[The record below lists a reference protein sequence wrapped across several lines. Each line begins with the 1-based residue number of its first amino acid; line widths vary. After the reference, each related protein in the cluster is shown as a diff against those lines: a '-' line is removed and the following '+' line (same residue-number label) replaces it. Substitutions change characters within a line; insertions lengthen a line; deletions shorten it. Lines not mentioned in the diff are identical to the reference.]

1 MGFAKF
7 AAGMAAI
14 GVHDT
19 LRLGGEIKAAFGA
32 QALRMSRPADTK
44 FNQRKRHL
52 NVNLFFRPLH
62 FIALMSNQAPIPA
75 EVDNVGP
82 LHRDRSEGI
91 VVECNGTEA
100 TISTIAGNTE
110 ASDSYWAVGQLISI
124 QVGKNRVVGLLHTVE
139 YDAESW
145 NEQAENPILLKVEL
159 SGEVRPDDRRG
170 MVFSGGITQYPYIGA
185 VAHRIRKKDLTTIYR
200 SSDPSAVTIGALSQS
215 ADIPAVV
222 SVDALLSRHFAVVG
236 TTGTGKS
243 TAVTLLLH
251 LIAKHKPNQR
261 VLILD
266 PHNEYT
272 SAFGSSAN
280 TITAESLDL
289 PFWLLNL
296 EEFQQVIF
304 RGREGSEEEVDA
316 LREFIPK
323 AKTIY
328 RYGAG
333 NSVRRKVGSGGSFT
347 ADTPVPYRL
356 ADLLK
361 LLEEEIGSLD
371 GALRRL
377 TLRHLKSRIEAAIN
391 DPRFAFLFGS
401 HDATDR
407 IDAVLSNIYRVP
419 IAGKPITVFQM
430 SGIPSEVVN
439 SVASVLC
446 RLAFDIALAS
456 HSKVKTL
463 VVCEEAHRYI
473 PADAG
478 SAFAP
483 TRDAIAR
490 IAKEGRKY
498 GVSLAIITQR
508 PNELDP
514 TILSQCNTV
523 FSLRLGNDEDQN
535 VMRKAIS
542 NGSRSTL
549 AFLSSLAD
557 RECIAF
563 GSAVST
569 PMRMRFR
576 NLAVNARPSSQNVS
590 DGDDVLAQA
599 DTSLSEIVTGLRGS
613 SEQGPEGANETEEWV
628 LHDEPIAG
636 APTPSY
642 ADNTGEVTLKPRSLL
657 KRKPE

>member
-1 MGFAKF
+1 
-7 AAGMAAI
+7 
-14 GVHDT
+14 
-19 LRLGGEIKAAFGA
+19 
-32 QALRMSRPADTK
+32 MSTAMPT
-44 FNQRKRHL
+44 
-52 NVNLFFRPLH
+52 
-62 FIALMSNQAPIPA
+62 QAPTPLPKPA
-75 EVDNVGP
+75 PRNRAQGQV
-82 LHRDRSEGI
+82 I
-91 VVECNGTEA
+91 ECNGTEA
-100 TISTIAGNTE
+100 KISAFSQKSGDTGK
-110 ASDSYWAVGQLISI
+110 YWAVGQLISI
-124 QVGKNRVVGLLHTVE
+124 QVGDNRVVGLLYQIE
-139 YDAESW
+139 NDFAA
-145 NEQAENPILLKVEL
+145 QAKGEAGAIILHVEL
-159 SGEVRPDDRRG
+159 SGEVRPDAHRG
-170 MVFSGGITQYPYIGA
+170 FVFSGGISNYPYIGA
-185 VAHRIRKKDLTTIYR
+185 VAHRIRKQDLSTIYKA
-200 SSDPSAVTIGALSQS
+200 SDASAVTVGSLSQ
-215 ADIPAVV
+215 APDIPAVV

-243 TAVTLLLH
+243 TAVTLILH
-251 LIAKHKPNQR
+251 LIAKHKLNQR

-272 SAFGSSAN
+272 SAFGDKAN
-280 TITAESLDL
+280 TITADTLDL
-289 PFWLLNL
+289 PFWLLTL
-296 EEFQQVIF
+296 EEFQQVVF
-304 RGREGSEEEVDA
+304 RGRAGSDEEIDA

-323 AKTIY
+323 AKTLY
-328 RYGAG
+328 RYGTNNG
-333 NSVRRKVGSGGSFT
+333 VRRKGGSGVSFT

-361 LLEEEIGSLD
+361 MLDEEIGSLD

-377 TLRHLKSRIEAAIN
+377 TLRQLKARLEAVIA
-391 DPRFAFLFGS
+391 DPRFSFMFGS

-407 IDAVLSNIYRVP
+407 IESVLSNIYRVP
-419 IAGKPITVFQM
+419 LNGKPITVFQM

-446 RLAFDIALAS
+446 RMAFDMALAS
-456 HSKVKTL
+456 QSRVKTL

-473 PADAG
+473 PADVESG
-478 SAFAP
+478 FAP
-483 TRDAIAR
+483 TRGAIAR

-523 FSLRLGNDEDQN
+523 FSLRLGNDADQD

-576 NLAVNARPSSQNVS
+576 NLAASARPSSQHVEEGN
-590 DGDDVLAQA
+590 DVNAVA
-599 DTSLSEIVTGLRGS
+599 NTSLTDIVTSLRGMDAD
-613 SEQGPEGANETEEWV
+613 EANPQAAEEWV
-628 LHDEPIAG
+628 VLDQPQHAAPISA
-636 APTPSY
+636 AEQES
-642 ADNTGEVTLKPRSLL
+642 DINLKRRSLL
-657 KRKPE
+657 RRKSD

>member
-1 MGFAKF
+1 MTIPEQTPTAT
-7 AAGMAAI
+7 ADASTTQA
-14 GVHDT
+14 
-19 LRLGGEIKAAFGA
+19 RNRA
-32 QALRMSRPADTK
+32 QGR
-44 FNQRKRHL
+44 
-52 NVNLFFRPLH
+52 V
-62 FIALMSNQAPIPA
+62 I
-75 EVDNVGP
+75 
-82 LHRDRSEGI
+82 
-91 VVECNGTEA
+91 ECNGTEA
-100 TISTIAGNTE
+100 KISAFAQSTSETGE
-110 ASDSYWAVGQLISI
+110 SWAVGQLISI
-124 QVGKNRVVGLLHTVE
+124 QTGDNRVVGLLYKVE
-139 YDAESW
+139 NDLAAQNKGIEGAIVLY
-145 NEQAENPILLKVEL
+145 VEL
-159 SGEVRPDDRRG
+159 SGEVRPDQHRG
-170 MVFSGGITQYPYIGA
+170 FVFSGGISNYPHIGA
-185 VAHRIRKKDLTTIYR
+185 VAHRIRKEDLSTIYKA
-200 SSDPSAVTIGALSQS
+200 SDKSAVTVGSLSQA

-243 TAVTLLLH
+243 TAVTLILH
-251 LIAKHKPNQR
+251 LIAKHKLNQR
-261 VLILD
+261 ILILD

-272 SAFGSSAN
+272 SAFGPKAN
-280 TITAESLDL
+280 TITADSLDL

-296 EEFQQVIF
+296 EEFQQVVF

-323 AKTIY
+323 AKTVY

-333 NSVRRKVGSGGSFT
+333 NTVRRKAGSGASFT

-361 LLEEEIGSLD
+361 LIDEEIGSLD

-377 TLRHLKSRIEAAIN
+377 TLRHLKARLEAVIA
-391 DPRFAFLFGS
+391 DPRFNFLFGS

-407 IDAVLSNIYRVP
+407 IDDVLSNIYRVP
-419 IAGKPITVFQM
+419 LNGKPITVFQM

-446 RLAFDIALAS
+446 RLAFDVALAS
-456 HSKVKTL
+456 NSKVKTL

-473 PADAG
+473 PADVSTG
-478 SAFAP
+478 FAP
-483 TRDAIAR
+483 TRGAIAR

-514 TILSQCNTV
+514 TILSQCNTI
-523 FSLRLGNDEDQN
+523 FSLRLGNDADQD

-576 NLAVNARPSSQNVS
+576 NLAASARPSSQNVS
-590 DGDDVLAQA
+590 DGTDIDAA
-599 DTSLSEIVTGLRGS
+599 ANASLTEIVTSLRGTRGEDA
-613 SEQGPEGANETEEWV
+613 SEAENEEWIV
-628 LHDEPIAG
+628 LDDDQTPTEPVT
-636 APTPSY
+636 APTPD
-642 ADNTGEVTLKPRSLL
+642 AGQDLNLKRRSLL
-657 KRKPE
+657 RRKTG

>member
-1 MGFAKF
+1 MTNLQPEPESAPDAKP
-7 AAGMAAI
+7 
-14 GVHDT
+14 
-19 LRLGGEIKAAFGA
+19 EIRNRA
-32 QALRMSRPADTK
+32 QGR
-44 FNQRKRHL
+44 
-52 NVNLFFRPLH
+52 
-62 FIALMSNQAPIPA
+62 
-75 EVDNVGP
+75 
-82 LHRDRSEGI
+82 

-100 TISTIAGNTE
+100 KISAFAQKSEETGE
-110 ASDSYWAVGQLISI
+110 YWAVGQLISI
-124 QVGKNRVVGLLHTVE
+124 QTGDNRVVGLLYNVE
-139 YDAESW
+139 NDNAAQ
-145 NEQAENPILLKVEL
+145 NKGVDGAIILSVEL
-159 SGEVRPDDRRG
+159 SGEVRPDQHRG
-170 MVFSGGITQYPYIGA
+170 FVFSGGISNYPHIGA
-185 VAHRIRKKDLTTIYR
+185 IAHRIRKEDLSTIYKA
-200 SSDPSAVTIGALSQS
+200 SDKSAVTVGSLSQAS
-215 ADIPAVV
+215 DIPAVV
-222 SVDALLSRHFAVVG
+222 SVDALLSRHFAIVG

-243 TAVTLLLH
+243 TAVTLILH
-251 LIAKHKPNQR
+251 LIAKHKLNQR
-261 VLILD
+261 ILILD

-272 SAFGSSAN
+272 RAFGPKAN
-280 TITAESLDL
+280 TITAETLDL
-289 PFWLLNL
+289 PFWLLTL
-296 EEFQQVIF
+296 EEFQQVVF

-323 AKTIY
+323 AKTVY
-328 RYGAG
+328 RYGEG
-333 NSVRRKVGSGGSFT
+333 PGVRRKSDAGASFT

-377 TLRHLKSRIEAAIN
+377 TLRHLKARLEAVIA
-391 DPRFAFLFGS
+391 DPRFGFMFGS
-401 HDATDR
+401 HNATDR
-407 IDAVLSNIYRVP
+407 IEEVLSNIYRVP
-419 IAGKPITVFQM
+419 LNGKPITVFQM

-456 HSKVKTL
+456 NSKVKTL

-473 PADAG
+473 PADVTSG
-478 SAFAP
+478 FAP
-483 TRDAIAR
+483 TRSAIAR

-523 FSLRLGNDEDQN
+523 FSLRLGNDADQD

-576 NLAVNARPSSQNVS
+576 NLAASARPSSQHAD
-590 DGDDVLAQA
+590 DGEDVDAA
-599 DTSLSEIVTGLRGS
+599 ANASLSDIVTSMRGS
-613 SEQGPEGANETEEWV
+613 SSDSEPEAEEWIV
-628 LHDEPIAG
+628 REPQAT
-636 APTPSY
+636 PTPAAA
-642 ADNTGEVTLKPRSLL
+642 ADVEQDVNLKRRSLL
-657 KRKPE
+657 RRKTG

>member
-1 MGFAKF
+1 M
-7 AAGMAAI
+7 I
-14 GVHDT
+14 
-19 LRLGGEIKAAFGA
+19 
-32 QALRMSRPADTK
+32 
-44 FNQRKRHL
+44 
-52 NVNLFFRPLH
+52 LFW
-62 FIALMSNQAPIPA
+62 LMSIPSTAPAPVPA
-75 EVDNVGP
+75 PEQQ
-82 LHRDRSEGI
+82 DRNRAEGI
-91 VVECNGTEA
+91 VIECDGTEA
-100 TISTIAGNTE
+100 KIATVAGKTDATE
-110 ASDSYWAVGQLISI
+110 DYWAVGQLISI
-124 QVGKNRVVGLLHTVE
+124 QVGTHRVVGLLYKVE
-139 YDAESW
+139 NDESEW
-145 NEQAENPILLKVEL
+145 DNDKQNPITLYVEL
-159 SGEVRPDDRRG
+159 SGEVRPDDHRG
-170 MVFSGGITQYPYIGA
+170 FVFSGGITQYPYIGA
-185 VAHRIRKKDLTTIYR
+185 VAHKIRKQDLITIYK
-200 SSDPSAVTIGALSQS
+200 SSDPSAITIGSLSQAS
-215 ADIPAVV
+215 DIPAVI
-222 SVDALLSRHFAVVG
+222 SVDSLLSRHFAVVG

-243 TAVTLLLH
+243 TAVTLILH
-251 LIAKHKPNQR
+251 LIAKHKLNQR
-261 VLILD
+261 ILILD

-272 SAFGSSAN
+272 RAFGLKAN
-280 TITAESLDL
+280 TITAETLDL

-304 RGREGSEEEVDA
+304 RGREGSQEEVDA

-328 RYGAG
+328 RYGG
-333 NSVRRKVGSGGSFT
+333 QTSVRRKGTGASFT

-377 TLRHLKSRIEAAIN
+377 TLRHLKARLESVIN
-391 DPRFAFLFGS
+391 DPRFAFMFGS

-407 IDAVLSNIYRVP
+407 IEDVLGNIYRVP
-419 IAGKPITVFQM
+419 LDNKPITVFQM

-456 HSKVKTL
+456 NSKVKTL

-473 PADAG
+473 PADVT

-483 TRDAIAR
+483 TRGAIAR

-514 TILSQCNTV
+514 TILSQCNTI
-523 FSLRLGNDEDQN
+523 FSLRLGNDEDQD
-535 VMRKAIS
+535 VMRKAIAS
-542 NGSRSTL
+542 GSRSTL

-576 NLAVNARPSSQNVS
+576 NLAASARPSSQNVE
-590 DGDDVLAQA
+590 DGENVAA
-599 DTSLSEIVTGLRGS
+599 AARTSLSDIVFGLRGVA
-613 SEQGPEGANETEEWV
+613 SEEETQADDEWIVNSPVETETFPDLES
-628 LHDEPIAG
+628 DEM
-636 APTPSY
+636 PSD
-642 ADNTGEVTLKPRSLL
+642 ANLKRRSLL
-657 KRKPE
+657 RRKSG